1 MKHHF
6 FKLFTLSISLLAT
19 VTNVNSEERPPNEMV
34 PLGARTTGRKKMPA
48 QHRSFISYTSP
59 EACLST
65 SMPYTYAVV
74 EAADQDG
81 NVYSSM
87 MVTPEESC
95 GYFLLQ
101 PSSTIT
107 VTFDNGVTLQGEN

>member
-1 MKHHF
+1 MHTHLLKGIA
-6 FKLFTLSISLLAT
+6 LALTLTTTLTSYGEDT
-19 VTNVNSEERPPNEMV
+19 PPEQII
-34 PLGARTTGRKKMPA
+34 PIGTKTGNRKKIPA
-48 QHRSFISYTSP
+48 IHRSFITYSSP

-65 SMPYTYAVV
+65 TMPYTYAVV

-87 MVTPEESC
+87 VVTPEESC
-95 GYFLLQ
+95 GYLLLQ

>member
-1 MKHHF
+1 
-6 FKLFTLSISLLAT
+6 
-19 VTNVNSEERPPNEMV
+19 
-34 PLGARTTGRKKMPA
+34 MPA
-48 QHRSFISYTSP
+48 THRSFITYTSP

-65 SMPYTYAVV
+65 TMPYTYAVV

-87 MVTPEESC
+87 VVTPEESC
-95 GYFLLQ
+95 GYLLLQ

>member
-1 MKHHF
+1 
-6 FKLFTLSISLLAT
+6 
-19 VTNVNSEERPPNEMV
+19 
-34 PLGARTTGRKKMPA
+34 
-48 QHRSFISYTSP
+48 
-59 EACLST
+59 
-65 SMPYTYAVV
+65 MPYTYAVV

-87 MVTPEESC
+87 VVTPEESC
-95 GYFLLQ
+95 GYLLLQ